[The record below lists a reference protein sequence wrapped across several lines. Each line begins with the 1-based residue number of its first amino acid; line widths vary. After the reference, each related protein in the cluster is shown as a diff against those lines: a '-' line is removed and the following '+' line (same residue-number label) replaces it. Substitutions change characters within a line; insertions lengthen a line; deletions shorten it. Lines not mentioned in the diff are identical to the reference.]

1 VANFESTE
9 NITNDGAAVL
19 VLIVE
24 PWASEFSIPPGATF
38 VVRATSEVQGAL
50 EVEREPARVTCWAWP
65 HSTVEVWSGDRLID
79 SLDRPVPAVP
89 EGTSVR
95 RFLRGMFGHGE
106 TS

>member
-1 VANFESTE
+1 MRFEISE
-9 NITNDGAAVL
+9 AIVNEGEDVL

-24 PWASEFSIPPGATF
+24 PWASEFSIAPGATF
-38 VVRATSEVQGAL
+38 VVRAKSEVQGTL

-89 EGTSVR
+89 EGSSVR
-95 RFLRGMFGHGE
+95 RFLRGMFGHGD
-106 TS
+106 TP